1 MAEAQACGTPVI
13 AYGKGGAREI
23 VREVELGIRNKELGN
38 GVFFE
43 EQTVESLANAIK
55 KIQGMEFDRK
65 EISESA
71 KRFSVEN
78 FRKGIMEAV
87 NQLVG

>member
-1 MAEAQACGTPVI
+1 
-13 AYGKGGAREI
+13 
-23 VREVELGIRNKELGN
+23 
-38 GVFFE
+38 
-43 EQTVESLANAIK
+43 
-55 KIQGMEFDRK
+55 MEFDRK